1 MQRLRWHDAREGRLD
16 ARITPAAPAYERG
29 ARAVLAKKANAHVF
43 VVLVAII
50 NDLMTQYW
58 PMPARKRASRTRPML
73 TEAGHDVRADA
84 NIHPATL

>member
-29 ARAVLAKKANAHVF
+29 ARAVLAKKLYARVF

-50 NDLMTQYW
+50 NYLMTEYW
-58 PMPARKRASRTRPML
+58 HVAARERASRTRPML
-73 TEAGHDVRADA
+73 AEA
-84 NIHPATL
+84 